1 MYIKNKNQLSNF
13 TKKKVHSRFNN
24 YYNIVVNSIQNI
36 NQNLMLKRKIKKG
49 ELYKKNKRKITRKNN
64 QSNQKN

>member
-24 YYNIVVNSIQNI
+24 YYNIVVIVNSIQNI
-36 NQNLMLKRKIKKG
+36 YQNLELKRKIKKG
-49 ELYKKNKRKITRKNN
+49 ELYEKNKR
-64 QSNQKN
+64 